1 VKQGEMQE
9 LWSDINEMVRD
20 WFNRNV
26 NRLTDEIVN
35 GVQEKMQEE
44 GKE

>member
-1 VKQGEMQE
+1 MKQGEMQE